1 MFYFVSDIVRYLL
14 YSYRAHIV
22 KNKSVVSHRSEYR
35 NLMNKYYS
43 GKQILT
49 RVRMEEAEYQRL
61 GWL

>member
-1 MFYFVSDIVRYLL
+1 MFYFVRTKSDIVRYLL

-43 GKQILT
+43 GK
-49 RVRMEEAEYQRL
+49 ENFDP
-61 GWL
+61 G